1 MSSANSSEKTSL
13 ERLIDQRLDAID
25 RALLGLLPRSNR
37 VALVAQVESMIHEL
51 AAANSADLDNPP
63 SGDDSQIGGLDSG
76 AGSRNDS
83 HAALSNPFLPLPGG
97 VTQPTGKK
105 RSKLAVSAGVLGIVA
120 ISLLILTPITY
131 AIVATIGEALNEIVL
146 YTLLGGHVG
155 AVALSGVAAVAL
167 GLVALIRFR
176 KLGTGFTGHAW
187 AIAGLCT
194 GALPMFIS
202 GMIALVAG
210 LQLVSA
216 TYVQTSVCPPVSAD
230 GPVAY
235 MPPGPPGVHPAGYP
249 VPYSAIPPE
258 AMPGPAPTYPGPSHG
273 HPSAGRQTPPTDE
286 EPGRAF
292 VRQVGDVTPADG
304 SLHEDVDELV
314 EHSRRGSKPEP
325 QPAPQEGTST
335 VPPASQPAPAEPR
348 PSPEGLQRP

>member
-1 MSSANSSEKTSL
+1 MPAANSSEKSSL
-13 ERLIDQRLDAID
+13 EQLIDQRLDAID

-63 SGDDSQIGGLDSG
+63 SGGDSEIGNPHSG
-76 AGSRNDS
+76 SGTGNAS
-83 HAALSNPFLPLPGG
+83 HPALSNPFLPLPGG
-97 VTQPTGKK
+97 LTQPAGKE
-105 RSKLAVSAGVLGIVA
+105 RSKLAISAGVLGIVA
-120 ISLLILTPITY
+120 ISLLFLTPVTY

-146 YTLLGGHVG
+146 YALLGGHVG

-176 KLGTGFTGHAW
+176 KLGSGFTGQAW
-187 AIAGLCT
+187 AITGLCT
-194 GALPMFIS
+194 GALPMFIA

-210 LQLVSA
+210 LQLV
-216 TYVQTSVCPPVSAD
+216 TVHTVQTSACPPVSAD

-235 MPPGPPGVHPAGYP
+235 MAPGPPGVHPAGYP

-258 AMPGPAPTYPGPSHG
+258 AVTGPPPAYPGPNHR
-273 HPSAGRQTPPTDE
+273 HPSAGRQTPPIEE

-292 VRQVGDVTPADG
+292 VRQVGDENPAAE
-304 SLHEDVDELV
+304 SLHEDVDELI
-314 EHSRRGSKPEP
+314 ERSRPQPKSDP
-325 QPAPQEGTST
+325 QPAPQEESST
-335 VPPASQPAPAEPR
+335 LPPASQPAPAEPR